1 MLAMRQTF
9 QQWMVLLSA
18 LVLLLLPAL
27 LCYAAPMDPS
37 ASSSSGAPSDI
48 ENFSYYSDGNVGFN
62 PNRKVLE
69 GSDLEEHFGAELHY
83 GGVPMFNVEKV
94 PVSKVQDAMATYKRV
109 WIVGRPSPTEGYKYM
124 ELIKGGGADILVRQ
138 DNEDDIRKHFLDA
151 QDFERK
157 YGSKALGLRYGSP
170 FGERPKP
177 KTSVLKWL
185 RLPTSTKPKPYELE
199 QTSISHLRRTLNQFN
214 YLRVHDSA
222 HHKLLSFKLDQ
233 DGRVLFEDLGR
244 YLGRV

>member
-94 PVSKVQDAMATYKRV
+94 PVSKVQDAMATYRI
-109 WIVGRPSPTEGYKYM
+109 WIVGRPSPTERYRFM
-124 ELIKGGGADILVRQ
+124 ELIKGSDELPSIRTDEG
-138 DNEDDIRKHFLDA
+138 DDIRKHFLDA
-151 QDFERK
+151 QDFERN